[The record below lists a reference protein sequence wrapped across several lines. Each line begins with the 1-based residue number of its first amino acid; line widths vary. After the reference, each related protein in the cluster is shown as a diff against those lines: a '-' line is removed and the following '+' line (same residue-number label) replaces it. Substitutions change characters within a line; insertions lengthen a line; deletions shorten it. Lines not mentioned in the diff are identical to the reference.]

1 MHMTTEEKLKHFSEV
16 SMETAREEAQRA
28 ITEYKAV
35 LEDEMEQH
43 KKEKKEASENQFRIE
58 AENAARE
65 INKALS
71 AEQIHIKRKLSRK
84 QQELREVLFSE
95 IQEQLRAFTK
105 TEGYA
110 DWLEAKVKKALVI
123 AGEDEIQISLSPED
137 ADLIPE
143 IEKRTGMRPLLAE
156 DSFLG
161 GIRAVIPQ
169 KNILI
174 DDTLLTSFQNEKESF
189 NYDGGLRHE

>member
-43 KKEKKEASENQFRIE
+43 KKEKQAASENQFRIE

-71 AEQIHIKRKLSRK
+71 AEQLHIKRKLSRK

-105 TEGYA
+105 SEGYA
-110 DWLEAKVKKALVI
+110 DWLETKVKKALEI

-174 DDTLLTSFQNEKESF
+174 DDTLLTSFQNEKENF

>member
-43 KKEKKEASENQFRIE
+43 KKEKQAASENQFRIE

-71 AEQIHIKRKLSRK
+71 AEQLHIKRKLSRK

-174 DDTLLTSFQNEKESF
+174 DDTLLTSFQNEKENF

>member
-43 KKEKKEASENQFRIE
+43 KKEKQAASENQFRIE

-71 AEQIHIKRKLSRK
+71 AEQLHIKRKLSRK
-84 QQELREVLFSE
+84 QQELREILFSE

-105 TEGYA
+105 SEGYA

-174 DDTLLTSFQNEKESF
+174 DDTLLTSFQNEKENF

>member
-43 KKEKKEASENQFRIE
+43 KKEKQAASENQFRIE

-71 AEQIHIKRKLSRK
+71 AEQLHIKRKLSRK
-84 QQELREVLFSE
+84 QQELREILFSE

-105 TEGYA
+105 SGYA
-110 DWLEAKVKKALVI
+110 DWLETKVKKALVI
-123 AGEDEIQISLSPED
+123 AGEDEIQINLSPED

-143 IEKRTGMRPLLAE
+143 IENRTGIKPFLAE
-156 DSFLG
+156 TSFLG

>member
-43 KKEKKEASENQFRIE
+43 KKEKQAASENQFRIE

-71 AEQIHIKRKLSRK
+71 AEQLHIKRKLSRK
-84 QQELREVLFSE
+84 QQELREILFSE

-137 ADLIPE
+137 ADLISE

-174 DDTLLTSFQNEKESF
+174 DDTLLTSFQNEKENF

>member
-43 KKEKKEASENQFRIE
+43 KKEKQAASENQFRIE

-71 AEQIHIKRKLSRK
+71 AEQLHIKRKLSRK
-84 QQELREVLFSE
+84 QQELREILFSE

>member
-43 KKEKKEASENQFRIE
+43 KKEKQAASENQFRIE

-71 AEQIHIKRKLSRK
+71 AEQLHIKRKLSRK

-105 TEGYA
+105 SEGYA

-174 DDTLLTSFQNEKESF
+174 DDTLLTSFQNEKENF

>member
-1 MHMTTEEKLKHFSEV
+1 MTTEEKLKHFSEV
-16 SMETAREEAQRA
+16 SMETAREEAQRL

-71 AEQIHIKRKLSRK
+71 AEQLHIKRKLSRK

>member
-43 KKEKKEASENQFRIE
+43 KKEKQAASENQFKIE

-71 AEQIHIKRKLSRK
+71 AARLHVQSI
-84 QQELREVLFSE
+84 
-95 IQEQLRAFTK
+95 
-105 TEGYA
+105 
-110 DWLEAKVKKALVI
+110 
-123 AGEDEIQISLSPED
+123 
-137 ADLIPE
+137 
-143 IEKRTGMRPLLAE
+143 
-156 DSFLG
+156 
-161 GIRAVIPQ
+161 
-169 KNILI
+169 
-174 DDTLLTSFQNEKESF
+174 
-189 NYDGGLRHE
+189 

>member
-16 SMETAREEAQRA
+16 SMETAREEAQRV

-43 KKEKKEASENQFRIE
+43 KKEKQAASENQFRIE

-71 AEQIHIKRKLSRK
+71 AEQLHIKRKLSRK
-84 QQELREVLFSE
+84 QQELREILFSE

-174 DDTLLTSFQNEKESF
+174 DDTLLTSFQNEKENF

>member
-43 KKEKKEASENQFRIE
+43 KKEKQAASENQFRIE

-71 AEQIHIKRKLSRK
+71 AEQLHIKRKLSRK

>member
-1 MHMTTEEKLKHFSEV
+1 MTTEEKLKHFSEV
-16 SMETAREEAQRA
+16 SMETAREEAQRL

>member
-43 KKEKKEASENQFRIE
+43 KKEKQAASENQFRIE

-71 AEQIHIKRKLSRK
+71 AEQLHIKRKLSRK

-110 DWLEAKVKKALVI
+110 DWLETKVKKALEI

-174 DDTLLTSFQNEKESF
+174 DDTLLTSFQNEKENF

>member
-43 KKEKKEASENQFRIE
+43 KKEKQAASENQFRIE

-71 AEQIHIKRKLSRK
+71 AEQLHIKRKLSRK
-84 QQELREVLFSE
+84 QQELREILFSE

-105 TEGYA
+105 SEGYA
-110 DWLEAKVKKALVI
+110 DWLETKVKKALEI

-174 DDTLLTSFQNEKESF
+174 DDTLLTSFQNEKENF

>member
-43 KKEKKEASENQFRIE
+43 KKEKQAASENQFRIE

-71 AEQIHIKRKLSRK
+71 AEQLHIKRKLSRK
-84 QQELREVLFSE
+84 QQELREILFSE

-174 DDTLLTSFQNEKESF
+174 DDTLLTSFQNEKENF

>member
-43 KKEKKEASENQFRIE
+43 KKEKQAASENQFRIE

-71 AEQIHIKRKLSRK
+71 AEQLHIKRKLSRK

-156 DSFLG
+156 NSFLG

-174 DDTLLTSFQNEKESF
+174 DDTLLTSFQNEKENF